1 MTGFNVLA
9 VPYVISLL
17 VATAGV
23 VALLTVLMRLGAANR
38 RLSEMVQLSRSHF
51 ATRTGILA
59 ARLAALRAALD
70 ERRRSNRDG
79 SRPAS
84 AA

>member
-1 MTGFNVLA
+1 M
-9 VPYVISLL
+9 PYLTSLL
-17 VATAGV
+17 AAIAGV
-23 VALLTVLMRLGAANR
+23 VVLLVLLMRLGAANR
-38 RLSEMVQLSRSHF
+38 RLSEMILLSRSHF

-59 ARLAALRAALD
+59 ARIAALRVALR
-70 ERRRSNRDG
+70 ERRHRNRDG